1 MQVRPTFTAFLAALA
16 ISSAALA
23 APRQPARPRPDV
35 ADVAQGTYHGD
46 VISDSRG
53 QSRSGVTLV
62 VTKIGP
68 STVRV
73 TSDYRRLPAFTA
85 RLERVMNTIQ
95 TSGGSEVFLLDL
107 AKSPAGLDVTVD
119 EASWSGVKA
128 SRP

>member
-1 MQVRPTFTAFLAALA
+1 MQVRPTLTAFVAALA
-16 ISSAALA
+16 ISSVALA
-23 APRQPARPRPDV
+23 APRQPAKPRPDL
-35 ADVAQGTYHGD
+35 ADVAQGTYRGD

-53 QSRSGVTLV
+53 ESRSGVTLT
-62 VTKIGP
+62 VTKVCP

-73 TSDYRRLPAFTA
+73 ASDYRRLPAFTA

-95 TSGGSEVFLLDL
+95 NRGGPEVFLLDL
-107 AKSPAGLDVTVD
+107 GKSPAGLDVTVD

>member
-1 MQVRPTFTAFLAALA
+1 MHVRQTITAFVAAVT
-16 ISSAALA
+16 ISASGYA
-23 APRQPARPRPDV
+23 APRASAKPRPDL

-53 QSRSGVTLV
+53 ESRSGVTIT
-62 VTKIGP
+62 VTKTGP

-95 TSGGSEVFLLDL
+95 KTGGPEVFLLDL
-107 AKSPAGLDVTVD
+107 GKSPAGLDVTVD
-119 EASWSGVKA
+119 EASWSGSKA
-128 SRP
+128 PRP